1 MELKG
6 TSDYQNTLKNQTKQ
20 TKKRS
25 AKMSLEQISFLFYQ
39 LNVSCIK
46 LAQVMLTI
54 LASDY
59 FHLTR

>member
-6 TSDYQNTLKNQTKQ
+6 TSDYQNTLKTKQ
-20 TKKRS
+20 KNKNRS
-25 AKMSLEQISFLFYQ
+25 AKMSLEQISFFFYQ

-54 LASDY
+54 LANDY